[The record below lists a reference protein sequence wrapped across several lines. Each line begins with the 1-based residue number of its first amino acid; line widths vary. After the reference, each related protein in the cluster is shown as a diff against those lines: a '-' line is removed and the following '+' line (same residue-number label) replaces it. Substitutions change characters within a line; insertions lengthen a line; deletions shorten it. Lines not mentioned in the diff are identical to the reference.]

1 MKYDIDLYFSP
12 SSSMQWSYSSCCRLS
27 MTQYNTATTLPALSW
42 EPTLMSWT
50 MQVSET
56 SPLNVT
62 YLTCIG
68 LEVLNE
74 ALFLNQHR

>member
-1 MKYDIDLYFSP
+1 MKYNIDLYFPP
-12 SSSMQWSYSSCCRLS
+12 SSSMRWFYSSCCQLS

-50 MQVSET
+50 MQVSAT
-56 SPLNVT
+56 NLLIVT

-68 LEVLNE
+68 LEVLNDCK
-74 ALFLNQHR
+74 LNGGLN